1 VLTVL
6 NRLTLRISFSLE
18 ISATRQQ
25 RVKLFTRKTD
35 FGRISLHGKNYR
47 FTSGMPLTSKVYAP
61 GAPNSKIARFST
73 GQTSPDYD
81 FILKL
86 VSTEKVQIRHNALEA
101 ARVAANKKLT
111 PIGETAYFLRVK
123 VYPHVILRENRMIAT
138 AGADRLQEGM
148 RKAWGKPTG
157 LAARVMPGSVIL
169 ELYVKSENLARARE
183 AMRSASTKLPMP
195 TEVDVEPLKATT
207 AAIQ

>member
-1 VLTVL
+1 
-6 NRLTLRISFSLE
+6 
-18 ISATRQQ
+18 
-25 RVKLFTRKTD
+25 
-35 FGRISLHGKNYR
+35 
-47 FTSGMPLTSKVYAP
+47 MPLTSKVFSP

-73 GQTSPDYD
+73 GQASPNYDYL
-81 FILKL
+81 LKL

-123 VYPHVILRENRMIAT
+123 VYPHVILRENKMIAT

-157 LAARVMPGSVIL
+157 LAARVTPGSVIL
-169 ELYVKSENLARARE
+169 ELHINKENLATAKS
-183 AMRSASTKLPMP
+183 AMKSASTKLPMP
-195 TEVDVEPLKATT
+195 TEIEVETIHKPEQVV
-207 AAIQ
+207 I

>member
-1 VLTVL
+1 
-6 NRLTLRISFSLE
+6 
-18 ISATRQQ
+18 
-25 RVKLFTRKTD
+25 
-35 FGRISLHGKNYR
+35 
-47 FTSGMPLTSKVYAP
+47 MPLTSKVFSP

-73 GQTSPDYD
+73 GQASPNYDY
-81 FILKL
+81 ILKL

-101 ARVAANKKLT
+101 SRVAANKKLT

-157 LAARVMPGSVIL
+157 LGARVTPGSVIL
-169 ELYVKSENLARARE
+169 ELHIHKENLATAKS
-183 AMRSASTKLPMP
+183 AMKSASTKLPMP
-195 TEVDVEPLKATT
+195 TEIIVE
-207 AAIQ
+207 AIQKPEQVVI